1 MACTNGWPRKMR
13 KTIPKSEIQAFFDE
27 NSQPV
32 EKNHQDSESQV
43 FDSQITEVID
53 PIDSLRQQE
62 QSTIIGLDSP
72 KLSIELMAKS
82 EEISDDEDEVEPAGV
97 AEKTIFTR
105 HRKKNRDYIVSVP
118 TQTNKNSVFM
128 NTFPDSSSLLR
139 KGLSYTLDTAIIE
152 SFIYFLRRTFL
163 NKNVL
168 ILSPFNISRLSAFQD
183 GTASQND
190 VSREI
195 QTWWEVAI
203 NEMNSISDGKFLD
216 IPTIAG
222 VMFSNPDMAQEK
234 TLKIP
239 LTPNEAMGH
248 FVFFHVRL
256 KIRNCTNFRYYER
269 QFCKQSLLFSSSM
282 QTFFRLS
289 YSIKNIQFHNWA
301 ASDKNCQRYGV
312 LID

>member
-1 MACTNGWPRKMR
+1 
-13 KTIPKSEIQAFFDE
+13 
-27 NSQPV
+27 
-32 EKNHQDSESQV
+32 
-43 FDSQITEVID
+43 
-53 PIDSLRQQE
+53 
-62 QSTIIGLDSP
+62 
-72 KLSIELMAKS
+72 
-82 EEISDDEDEVEPAGV
+82 
-97 AEKTIFTR
+97 
-105 HRKKNRDYIVSVP
+105 
-118 TQTNKNSVFM
+118 M

-248 FVFFHVRL
+248 FVFFTLDCKSGITQIFDTMSDSFANSHYFSRVQCKRFFDFLIQSRTFNFTTGQPRIRTVRDMEYSS
-256 KIRNCTNFRYYER
+256 T
-269 QFCKQSLLFSSSM
+269 SFS
-282 QTFFRLS
+282 QQGLE
-289 YSIKNIQFHNWA
+289 
-301 ASDKNCQRYGV
+301 CGV
-312 LID
+312 LACFNLVLFYNQSADFLKLYKLQNPYATSISNIKTLLIYILLNRKLPDYAYKLE

>member
-105 HRKKNRDYIVSVP
+105 HRKK
-118 TQTNKNSVFM
+118 TGT
-128 NTFPDSSSLLR
+128 
-139 KGLSYTLDTAIIE
+139 
-152 SFIYFLRRTFL
+152 
-163 NKNVL
+163 
-168 ILSPFNISRLSAFQD
+168 ILSQ
-183 GTASQND
+183 
-190 VSREI
+190 
-195 QTWWEVAI
+195 
-203 NEMNSISDGKFLD
+203 FLLKR
-216 IPTIAG
+216 T
-222 VMFSNPDMAQEK
+222 K
-234 TLKIP
+234 TQCL
-239 LTPNEAMGH
+239 
-248 FVFFHVRL
+248 
-256 KIRNCTNFRYYER
+256 
-269 QFCKQSLLFSSSM
+269 
-282 QTFFRLS
+282 
-289 YSIKNIQFHNWA
+289 
-301 ASDKNCQRYGV
+301 
-312 LID
+312 